1 MTQFADPNMEYS
13 IAMGELWMHVAMAI
27 ATTPII
33 PYNPV
38 RYYERLLEMY
48 NQLESEHGSA
58 LKQNNI
64 TTGSKLFISIMVI

>member
-1 MTQFADPNMEYS
+1 MTNFADPSKKYS
-13 IAMGELWMHVAMAI
+13 VAMGELWIQVAMAI
-27 ATTPII
+27 ATTPIL

-58 LKQNNI
+58 LRENNI
-64 TTGSKLFISIMVI
+64 TTGSNCYLY

>member
-1 MTQFADPNMEYS
+1 MTHFGDPNFTYNAA
-13 IAMGELWMHVAMAI
+13 IGEVWVQVAMAI

-38 RYYERLLEMY
+38 RYYERLLELY
-48 NQLESEHGSA
+48 NQLESEHGSV

-64 TTGSKLFISIMVI
+64 TTSKYLSVN